1 MLCGQDCE
9 GIVSSGHQDPS
20 SDCKLA
26 ILSYVRSVQEDL
38 SRQLDA
44 FEQQIVG
51 ECLTYWLIHV

>member
-26 ILSYVRSVQEDL
+26 ILSYVRNVQEDL

-51 ECLTYWLIHV
+51 E